1 MKRIIILGI
10 ILTLGMVG
18 IVFSADDGKDK
29 KKDTGKRNTTL
40 IDFNTFEQ
48 EYENPYP
55 KEGAKGTTKTD
66 PSASKAADKKGPS
79 DDWSNDLN
87 KYFVTKEDMAFKHWK
102 VEFNSSSNTY
112 ANRKYSLT
120 KRATIARGSRKGE
133 SVLGARIHF
142 PSHRFNSHAVISPM
156 YEIMEYNDKG
166 DRINVGKGVI
176 DNVYQIKQI
185 SVEVSGRNYDN
196 RLILRLM
203 NQHREIKDFFMG
215 YLNFVGWR
223 KLTWKNANYIGNVDQ
238 RRAFKP
244 RLYPTETPYYK
255 FYGFVVSRLE
265 DGPAG
270 DFVVYFKKVDF
281 IYDRSNVFD
290 DQLSVDDEKE
300 WGIRRHQFVKR
311 INHLKKKNA
320 DRKILRIIERKRMGL
335 NAEPKP
341 TGTSDKPDKTQP

>member
-18 IVFSADDGKDK
+18 IVFSANDDGKK
-29 KKDTGKRNTTL
+29 SKDTTGERNTTL
-40 IDFNTFEQ
+40 IDFNTFEK

-55 KEGAKGTTKTD
+55 KEGAKGTTKPD
-66 PSASKAADKKGPS
+66 PSASKSKNQKGPS
-79 DDWSNDLN
+79 DNWSDDLN
-87 KYFVTKEDMAFKHWK
+87 KYFVTQEDMALDNWK

-120 KRATIARGSRKGE
+120 KRATIVRGSRKGE

-166 DRINVGKGVI
+166 DKINVGRGVI

-196 RLILRLM
+196 RLMLRLM
-203 NQHREIKDFFMG
+203 NQNREIKDFFMG

-223 KLTWKNANYIGNVDQ
+223 KLIWKNASYIGNVDQ
-238 RRAFKP
+238 RQPFKP

-255 FYGFVVSRLE
+255 FYGFVISRLE
-265 DGPAG
+265 DGARG

-300 WGIRRHQFVKR
+300 WGIRRHEFVKR
-311 INHLKKKNA
+311 INYLKKKNA
-320 DRKILRIIERKRMGL
+320 NLKILRIIERKRMGL

-341 TGTSDKPDKTQP
+341 TGANIKPDKP